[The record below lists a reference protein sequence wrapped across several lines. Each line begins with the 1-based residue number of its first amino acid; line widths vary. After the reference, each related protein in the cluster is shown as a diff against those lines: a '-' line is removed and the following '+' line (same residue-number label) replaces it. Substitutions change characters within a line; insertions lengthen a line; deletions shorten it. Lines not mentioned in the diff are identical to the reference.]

1 MAAADFTRCLQGH
14 GPTSVDG
21 FFLEGGKARWM
32 GKTTDALCT
41 SWS

>member
-21 FFLEGGKARWM
+21 FFLEGGEGAVD
-32 GKTTDALCT
+32 GQNH
-41 SWS
+41 